1 TGWRVVAPDEL
12 GMGWSERLSAPRS
25 LQQRVADLGD
35 LTEAMGITGPVVTV
49 GHDWG
54 GVISLGWALEH
65 QHDLRGVILTNT
77 AVAMP
82 DGDEGPLLIRLAH
95 APGVRTGVTVGT
107 PVFVRAATALSRP
120 ALPADVRRAF
130 AAPYRSAARRRSVG
144 DFVAEIPFSH
154 RHPSRPAQEGIA
166 EGIRTL
172 DVPAL
177 LLWGPRDPVFGE
189 RYLADLRDRLPQAR
203 LHRFEGASHL
213 LPEDAPEYAAVV
225 ARWVGDLGSV
235 EAAPDRPAGK
245 PGSSSPRRLWSALEE

>member
-1 TGWRVVAPDEL
+1 
-12 GMGWSERLSAPRS
+12 M
-25 LQQRVADLGD
+25 
-35 LTEAMGITGPVVTV
+35 
-49 GHDWG
+49 
-54 GVISLGWALEH
+54 
-65 QHDLRGVILTNT
+65 
-77 AVAMP
+77 
-82 DGDEGPLLIRLAH
+82 
-95 APGVRTGVTVGT
+95 
-107 PVFVRAATALSRP
+107 FVRAATALSRP

-144 DFVAEIPFSH
+144 DFVADIPFSP
-154 RHPSRPAQEGIA
+154 RHPSRAVQEAIA

-225 ARWVGDLGSV
+225 ARWVPHALRRPPARRKPRPV
-235 EAAPDRPAGK
+235 TRRPAACG
-245 PGSSSPRRLWSALEE
+245 PRWRSGRTTTRRRSWRSGARR